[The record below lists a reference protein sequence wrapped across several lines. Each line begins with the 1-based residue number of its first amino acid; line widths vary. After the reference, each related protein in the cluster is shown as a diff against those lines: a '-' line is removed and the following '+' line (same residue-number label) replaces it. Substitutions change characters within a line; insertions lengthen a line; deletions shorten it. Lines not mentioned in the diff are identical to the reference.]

1 MSSKILDFK
10 NIKGDFTGG
19 LVAGVVALPL
29 ALAFGVQSGMGATAG
44 LYGAIMVGIF
54 AALFGG
60 TQTQASG
67 PTGPMTVVAAAL
79 VTGAIGITGSIESAM
94 GIILLSFLLGGVLQI
109 VFGLINIAGYVK
121 YFPYSVVSGFMSGVG
136 LIIIILQLFPF
147 AGLDSAKSTVA
158 VIQDFPRIFKELNIY
173 SLALGFLTILI
184 YYLFPLVT
192 KAIPSP
198 LVALIATSIVAYFL
212 GWDVPIIGEI
222 PSGIPSLQIGTMLSN
237 IPPESYTLILEYAA
251 VFAVLG
257 SIDSLLTS
265 VIADNMTKTKHNS
278 NRELI
283 GQGIGN
289 MLAAIF
295 GGIPGAGATKGTV
308 VNINAG
314 GTTRISG
321 IIHGLFLL
329 AVLLGLGSLAAYIPL
344 SVLAGLLIPI
354 GFKIID
360 TKGLK
365 HLLRVPKA
373 DAVVL
378 ILVLLVTTFGS
389 LIQAVGIGVALACIL
404 FMKKASD
411 LGEKGIVIETVENLE
426 DEKPWQDELPFY
438 NKYKDKI
445 LIKHLKGPLFFG
457 YTAHLKNQITSI
469 DSKIKALIIR
479 MDEVPLI
486 DQSGLYALED
496 IVFDLKQRDVQV
508 LFINLQ
514 EQPMDKLRSI
524 DIIPDLVA
532 ETHIFET
539 IKDAFD
545 SLKLTIEK
553 WCISAKKLLC
563 KKNAKIITIQVG
575 IKSVL
580 LKILLTKS
588 NTF

>member
-553 WCISAKKLLC
+553 
-563 KKNAKIITIQVG
+563 
-575 IKSVL
+575 
-580 LKILLTKS
+580 
-588 NTF
+588 